1 MADRTGTTTAN
12 VNFRAGP
19 GTAHPVLMV
28 VKAKTAVDVIGF
40 QDDWLQVKVGDKQ
53 GYIHNKFV
61 LLAGQGV
68 ADGFLSEKVTQP
80 PVAAPAPASS
90 GEPAAAPSDA
100 GSGAPAAA
108 PAGPSLGEVPMEPA
122 ASQRVI
128 LTSPKP
134 TGLEKIVANTW
145 NKFGGLLTVLAQ
157 ELKIDPAVAVA
168 VLAVE
173 SGGRGFGLDGRMLI
187 RFENQIFFD
196 QWGRRNPDR
205 YNQHF
210 MFNPEKRWIDHK
222 WRPAPDQDWREF
234 HGNQA
239 AEWEVFSF
247 ARTLHDTAAK
257 LSISMGGPQ
266 IMGFN
271 FAACGYES
279 VQQMFDAFSANERN
293 QIIGFFDFVQGP
305 SPNSRRVLALQSQ
318 DFETFASMY
327 NGPGQAAKYGSLIRN
342 VYDLFHK
349 LKPA

>member
-1 MADRTGTTTAN
+1 MAERTGTTTAN

-28 VKAKTAVDVIGF
+28 VKAKTQVDVIGF
-40 QDDWLQVKVGDKQ
+40 QDDWLQVKIGDKQ

-68 ADGFLSEKVTQP
+68 AEGFLSEK
-80 PVAAPAPASS
+80 AAPAPAPAPAPSEAGADAS
-90 GEPAAAPSDA
+90 AAA
-100 GSGAPAAA
+100 AAA
-108 PAGPSLGEVPMEPA
+108 PAPAGPALADIPMEPPA
-122 ASQRVI
+122 NQRLI

-145 NKFGGLLTVLAQ
+145 NKFGGLLTALAT

-173 SGGRGFGLDGRMLI
+173 SGGRGFGPDGRMLI

-196 QWGRRNPDR
+196 QWGKRNPDK
-205 YNQHF
+205 YHQHF
-210 MFNPEKRWIDHK
+210 TFNAEKRWLEHK
-222 WRPAPDQDWREF
+222 WRPDPGAEWREF

-239 AEWEVFSF
+239 AEWEVLNF

-271 FAACGYES
+271 YAACGYES
-279 VQQMFDAFSANERN
+279 VQQMFDAFAASERN
-293 QIIGFFDFVQGP
+293 QIVGFFDFVQGP
-305 SPNSRRVLALQSQ
+305 STNSRRVLALQTQ

-342 VYDLFHK
+342 VYDLYHK